1 MTTSKTLWTFAPES
15 AAGSWQNID
24 LLPTITIGAG
34 GETESWPAVQPGVL
48 DETGNY
54 VAHRIVVLF
63 DVPETARAVLD
74 LQFSSERGPCPDL
87 EIVVDGI
94 HRGVFHPVVIRDDRT
109 ATGEPGPTAG
119 PVHLRV
125 PLPAAWLPAGAHSIS
140 VTTVLDEAA
149 ALGDRDG
156 VNHDVRYRSSEHLP
170 AARAHYGNWFGCY
183 IRWSSASLV
192 LTDELEPGLP
202 AAPSVVLSATP
213 LFIDTDRGE
222 AELVDCDLSWEAGT
236 PLPGSIE
243 LDWGTEVVQVPAIPP
258 GRDFGMF
265 RWRFPAPPFSERT
278 TVRFRVGEREGSQE
292 IVPARKWQLHLVP
305 HVHLDLG
312 FTDAQGK
319 VLELHCRN
327 IDRAL
332 TKMEEDPRFRFAV
345 DGSAIMQE
353 YERTRSRGQV
363 ERMRRAITRG
373 ALGVNAFHS
382 NLLTGVV
389 SLEELYRS
397 MDYSLTLP
405 VSEVTSIRYANLTDV
420 PTYSRAIPSVLSHLG
435 IDGFVGMANHGRAA
449 TDTSDELHLMS
460 PVRWQGPD
468 GSEVLAHFADHYSQ
482 LRFIAADPQSL
493 VGATNGLGRYLARYE
508 RSDYLPNDLAVI
520 GTHADNEDLADGDT
534 GFVDRWNEAFAWP
547 RFRVSTFDEY
557 LSSVAPLRDRLPV
570 WKSESGSY
578 WEDGVGSAASD
589 FASYRRT
596 QALLPAAETFGA
608 LVAASYSAVT
618 TNRVEFDRAWND
630 LAVAAEHTLTW
641 SRSTSH
647 PHAFPVQDQLGWKRR
662 YIEDAHRVAID
673 EMRRHAAQLAELVD
687 VAGPGFLAWNPH
699 SWTTDLEA
707 EIDLADGIDLL
718 DADGIMPFELI
729 SSCGGMRRLR
739 VRLPA
744 MPPHSWRFLPM
755 TAGLLTLP
763 GGDASPAAST
773 ALAVAANDLVHQTDA
788 GVITSPGWVL
798 ELDDKTRL
806 PRSLRHRPTGR
817 ELLDPSSSVRLGQI
831 IRTGEKPFSE
841 TDAEWLARPP
851 AVHGHQRGRTLSI
864 ENFRYIADPPRSDL
878 ISESPILEFDGYRE
892 TFDGIRVR
900 WSGSGAGID
909 GVVVELLLR
918 NDSAMCDLDVRFVKQ
933 PCLDMEAIY
942 VAFPF
947 AGSNPVVR
955 YDRQL
960 GWVNPSSD
968 HGPGAS
974 NEWGAL
980 TNTVSI
986 DTDEGEILWTALDAP
1001 LFAVGDVVR
1010 GAWPTSFPA
1019 NSGAIFSYAMNNYW
1033 PCNTPPVQSG
1043 EAGFSYRVGITEG
1056 FDAAQSSR
1064 FGRIARVDAQLSEIL
1079 PLDRYR
1085 PDTPVVYRAG
1095 VLAALGGDS
1104 ALDVKVVETKEKE
1117 AVLCVTNLGEEP
1129 LSTLL
1134 TLPGDYRIAEGSSHA
1149 GGTVRVELAG
1159 FGVQRVALACG

>member
-15 AAGSWQNID
+15 AAGSWRDID
-24 LLPTITIGAG
+24 QLPTMIVPAG
-34 GETESWPAVQPGVL
+34 DESGYWPAVQPGVL
-48 DETGNY
+48 DGTGGY
-54 VAHRIVVLF
+54 VGHRIVVSF
-63 DVPETARAVLD
+63 PVREPARAVLD
-74 LQFSSERGPCPDL
+74 LQFASERGPCPDL
-87 EIVVDGI
+87 EIVVDGT
-94 HRGVFHPVVIRDDRT
+94 HRGVFHPAVIREDRT
-109 ATGEPGPTAG
+109 ETGEPGPIAG
-119 PVHLRV
+119 PVHLRI
-125 PLPAAWLPAGAHSIS
+125 PLPAAWLHAGTHSIS
-140 VTTVLDEAA
+140 VTTIIDEAA

-156 VNHDVRYRSSEHLP
+156 VDHDVRYRSSEHLP
-170 AARAHYGNWFGCY
+170 TARAHYGNWFGSY
-183 IRWSSASLV
+183 IRWSSASLIQ
-192 LTDELEPGLP
+192 TDDFEGGSP
-202 AAPSVVLSATP
+202 AAPSVVLSPTP
-213 LFIDTDRGE
+213 LFVHTDRGD
-222 AELVDCDLSWEAGT
+222 AELVDCDLGWEAGT
-236 PLPGSIE
+236 ALPESIT
-243 LDWGTEVVQVPAIPP
+243 LDWGTEVVRVPAIPP

-265 RWRFPAPPFSERT
+265 RWRFPAPPFTEPT
-278 TVRFRVGEREGSQE
+278 TVRIHVGEREDPQE

-332 TKMEEDPRFRFAV
+332 TKMDEDPRFRFVV
-345 DGSAIMQE
+345 DGSVIVQE
-353 YERTRSRGQV
+353 YERTRPRRQV

-373 ALGVNAFHS
+373 TLGVNAFHS

-397 MDYSLTLP
+397 TDYSLTLP
-405 VSEVTSIRYANLTDV
+405 VSEATSIRYANLTDV

-449 TDTSDELHLMS
+449 TDASDELHLMS

-468 GSEVLAHFADHYSQ
+468 GNEVLAHFADHYSQ

-493 VGATNGLGRYLARYE
+493 AGATNGLGRYLARYE
-508 RSDYLPNDLAVI
+508 RPDYLPNDLAVI

-534 GFVDRWNEAFAWP
+534 GFVDRWNDAFAWP

-589 FASYRRT
+589 FANYRRT

-608 LVAASYSAVT
+608 LVAASCSTVT

-630 LAVAAEHTLTW
+630 LAVAAEHTITW

-673 EMRRHAAQLAELVD
+673 EMRRHAAQLAELAD

-707 EIDLADGIDLL
+707 EVDLADGIELL
-718 DADGIMPFELI
+718 DADGIMPFELL

-763 GGDASPAAST
+763 GGDASPAETT
-773 ALAVAANDLVHQTDA
+773 AITATANDLVRQTDT
-788 GVITSPGWVL
+788 GMIETSGWSL
-798 ELDDKTRL
+798 ELDDTTRL
-806 PRSLRHRPTGR
+806 PRSLRHRSSGR
-817 ELLDPSSSVRLGQI
+817 ELLDPSSTVRLGQI
-831 IRTGEKPFSE
+831 IRTGEKLFSE
-841 TDAEWLARPP
+841 TNAEWLARPP
-851 AVHGHQRGRTLSI
+851 AIHGHQRARTLPI

-878 ISESPILEFDGYRE
+878 ISESPALEFDGYRE

-900 WSGSGAGID
+900 WSGGGAGVD

-918 NDSAMCDLDVRFVKQ
+918 NDSTTCDLDVRFVKQ

-1010 GAWPTSFPA
+1010 GAWPTAFPA
-1019 NSGAIFSYAMNNYW
+1019 NSGAVFSYAMNNYW

-1043 EAGFSYRVGITEG
+1043 EVGFSYRIGMDEA
-1056 FDAAQSSR
+1056 FDPARSSR
-1064 FGRIARVDAQLSEIL
+1064 FGRTARVDAQLSEIL

-1085 PDTPVVYRAG
+1085 PDSPVAYRAG
-1095 VLAALGGDS
+1095 ILGALGDDPT
-1104 ALDVKVVETKEKE
+1104 LDVNVIEMTENE

-1129 LSTLL
+1129 HSALL
-1134 TLPGDYRIAEGSSHA
+1134 ALPGEYRSADGSSGS
-1149 GGTVRVELAG
+1149 GGTIRVELAG
-1159 FGVQRVALACG
+1159 FGVERVALARR